1 MQATRAY
8 HGRVRDRDLIH
19 CCALDCAN
27 RRARPG
33 ATHCRV
39 HEVEWHAIQRD
50 QRDLIDRG
58 LTRDPRELVSLKQRR
73 VAMGM
78 AWPPRNFGQ
87 GRFL

>member
-1 MQATRAY
+1 
-8 HGRVRDRDLIH
+8 
-19 CCALDCAN
+19 
-27 RRARPG
+27 
-33 ATHCRV
+33 V